1 MVGAGIMGAATA
13 RAVARHGANVL
24 LVEQFG
30 VGHERGS
37 SHGTSR
43 IFRFS
48 YPHELYVQLA
58 MKTLPLWRDL
68 ERESGRAL
76 LTVTGGL
83 DRGEHITAHAAALQ
97 ACAAK
102 YEVIK
107 GSEAASR
114 FPGLRLPADEP
125 VLYQPDA
132 GYLAA
137 DAALNAMVDSAVAHG
152 AELREESRVQTIE
165 PDGNDVGL
173 RLLGGRVSARSVV
186 ITAGAWA
193 GKLLQ
198 PLAIDLPLRPTRE
211 TVAFFRFD
219 GELPP
224 LVEWGT
230 PSIYSLPAP
239 QVGLKVGEHQAGP
252 TIDPDVDGG
261 PDEASLRRLTAWV
274 RERFPA
280 ADPAPEEVQT
290 CLYTN
295 TPDDSFILE
304 RFGAIVVGSPCSGH
318 GFKFAPLIGERLA
331 ELALGG

>member
-1 MVGAGIMGAATA
+1 MGAATA
-13 RAVARHGANVL
+13 RAAARRGASVL

-48 YPHELYVQLA
+48 YHDALYVRMA
-58 MKTLPLWRDL
+58 MQTLPLWREL

-97 ACAAK
+97 ACGAQ
-102 YEVIK
+102 YELVH
-107 GSEAASR
+107 GDEAGKRLS
-114 FPGLRLPADEP
+114 GLRLPGDEQ
-125 VLYQPDA
+125 VLYQPDT

-137 DAALNAMVDSAVAHG
+137 DSAWNAMIDSAVASG
-152 AELREESRVQTIE
+152 AELREESRVQAIE
-165 PDGNDVGL
+165 PDGNEVGV
-173 RLLGGRVSARSVV
+173 RLVGGRVTARRVV
-186 ITAGAWA
+186 VTAGAWA

-198 PLAIDLPLRPTRE
+198 PLGIDLPLRPTRE
-211 TVAFFRFD
+211 TMAFFRLD
-219 GELPP
+219 DELPP
-224 LVEWGT
+224 LVEWGR

-239 QVGLKVGEHQAGP
+239 EVGLKVGEHQAGP

-280 ADPAPEEVQT
+280 ADPVPVDVQT

-304 RFGAIVVGSPCSGH
+304 RFGSMVVGSPCSGH